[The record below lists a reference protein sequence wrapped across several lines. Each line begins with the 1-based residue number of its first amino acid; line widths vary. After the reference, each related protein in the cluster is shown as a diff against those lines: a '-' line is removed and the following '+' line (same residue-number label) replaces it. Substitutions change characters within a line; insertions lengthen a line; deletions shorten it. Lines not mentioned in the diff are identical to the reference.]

1 MVSNDDYFPS
11 ILRVKNL
18 SNLKVTLWV
27 LDCLLACF
35 LPQSCSEIG
44 PFRSQHYMLNSHRV
58 IMGDFL

>member
-18 SNLKVTLWV
+18 SNLKYLMGTRLFAY
-27 LDCLLACF
+27 LF
-35 LPQSCSEIG
+35 LPQSSSEIG
-44 PFRSQHYMLNSHRV
+44 PFRSQHYMLNSHKV